1 MKVRLSLIALLSALA
16 VPAMASSGFT
26 PGRGEASFKTHPMA
40 STKTRDQVK
49 RELEAWKRNPVSA
62 DGWREVGGE
71 AGWIFEGSDGTAKSR
86 RCAKRL
92 SRRVGI
98 RFRQMAGW
106 TWGVKQGGCTLAA
119 VHRSVGNELR

>member
-86 RCAKRL
+86 SQVRQEVEQA
-92 SRRVGI
+92 RRNPISPDGW
-98 RFRQMAGW
+98 MDMGGEAGW
-106 TWGVKQGGCTLAA
+106 VYVG
-119 VHRSVGNELR
+119 RSASQRGQ